1 MRPPIIIIF
10 CKAPRF
16 GTVKT
21 RLAQGI
27 GKAQALRFYRATLGA
42 TIRHASG
49 LPGCETVL
57 CVTPDHATT
66 ARDLRLGAL
75 PPVPQGRGDLGQR
88 MARALDRF
96 RDRDRDRDR
105 ILVGGD
111 IPGIRRHHLRQALA
125 LTRRNDVVFGPAAD
139 GGFWLVGLR
148 RGVQPPRLFHD
159 VRWSRPETL
168 DDCLRRL
175 PATAWRVGLAS
186 RLNDVD
192 DLEDYRRQM
201 NRR

>member
-1 MRPPIIIIF
+1 VRPPIIIIF

-42 TIRHASG
+42 TIRRACG
-49 LPGCETVL
+49 IPGCETVL
-57 CVTPDHATT
+57 CVTPDRATT
-66 ARDLRLGAL
+66 ARDPGPGTL
-75 PPVPQGRGDLGQR
+75 PAVPQGRGDLGQR

-96 RDRDRDRDR
+96 RDRDR

-125 LTRRNDVVFGPAAD
+125 LTRRNDVVFGPATD

-148 RGVQPPRLFHD
+148 RGVQPPGLFRD
-159 VRWSRPETL
+159 VRWSRPQTL

-175 PATAWRVGLAS
+175 PATAWRIGMAS